1 MNIKT
6 STFALVFGIAYL
18 AAGLMGLVPALLTP
32 PPADAPPTTFTM
44 MYGYLLGLFP
54 VNLLHTL
61 VHLVIGAWGIAAWAG
76 RSSSVGFA
84 RSLAV
89 LYGVLAVMGALPMLN
104 TAFGMIPIHGNDVWL
119 HGVTALIAAYFGWRE
134 PVSVQE
140 RRHMMVDRRQRMLPV
155 GHERRFGLADRREHF
170 GGMSPA

>member
-6 STFALVFGIAYL
+6 STFALLFGIAYL
-18 AAGLMGLVPALLTP
+18 AAGLMGLIPALLVP
-32 PPADAPPTTFTM
+32 PPADAPPTTFTL

-61 VHLVIGAWGIAAWAG
+61 VHLVIGAWGISAWSG
-76 RSSSVGFA
+76 RANSTHYA

-89 LYGVLAVMGALPMLN
+89 LYGVLAVMGIIPTLN
-104 TAFGMIPIHGNDVWL
+104 TAFGMIPL
-119 HGVTALIAAYFGWRE
+119 HGSDVMLHAVTAGIAAYFGWRQ
-134 PVSVQE
+134 PATKE
-140 RRHMMVDRRQRMLPV
+140 RRHMVYDRRQSMAPV
-155 GHERRFGLADRREHF
+155 GRERRFGLADRREGF